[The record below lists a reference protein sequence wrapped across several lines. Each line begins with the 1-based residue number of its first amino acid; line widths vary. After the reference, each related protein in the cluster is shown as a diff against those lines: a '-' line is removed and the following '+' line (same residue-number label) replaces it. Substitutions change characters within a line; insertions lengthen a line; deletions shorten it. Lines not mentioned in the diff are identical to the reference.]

1 MIRTRNLQVLMLA
14 ACAALSLPASADTYT
29 VDGMHSMPAFTFKHL
44 NLSMFR
50 GRFDKVSG
58 TIVIDPAKHTGSAVI
73 DIDIASVSTGVPMLD
88 QFLKGPRF
96 FDVAAFPS
104 ATFKGEQFQFD
115 GEQLK
120 AVAGT
125 LTLHGVSKQVLL
137 DVSFYACH
145 PHPLL
150 KVPAC
155 GADAS
160 VTITRSAFGLDAF
173 IGNDSD
179 DVRLDIAVEAT
190 KSP

>member
-1 MIRTRNLQVLMLA
+1 MRTKKLRLLA
-14 ACAALSLPASADTYT
+14 MVACAALTQSAWADSYT
-29 VDGMHSMPAFTFKHL
+29 VDAMHSMPSFSFKHV

-58 TIVIDPAKHTGSAVI
+58 IIEIDQAKHNGSASI
-73 DIDIASVSTGVPMLD
+73 DIDLASVSTGVPMLD

-96 FDVAAFPS
+96 FNVAQFPT
-104 ATFKGEQFQFD
+104 ATFNGAQFQFD

-125 LTLHGVSKQVLL
+125 LTLHGVSQPVLL
-137 DVSFYACH
+137 AVSFYACQM
-145 PHPLL
+145 HPLL

-160 VTITRSAFGLDAF
+160 VTIKRSDFGLDIMA
-173 IGNDSD
+173 GNDSD
-179 DVRLDIAVEAT
+179 EVKLDLMVEAL
-190 KSP
+190 KAP